1 MKSFLNFFKEN
12 NVYLLILTELIIPLI
27 TYRINNEK
35 LVDLLIFISFV
46 LKLFSL

>member
-27 TYRINNEK
+27 IHRVDNEK
-35 LVDLLIFISFV
+35 LVDLFIFISFM

>member
-27 TYRINNEK
+27 TYRIDNEK
-35 LVDLLIFISFV
+35 LADLLIFISFI

>member
-12 NVYLLILTELIIPLI
+12 NVYLLILTELIIPFI
-27 TYRINNEK
+27 TYRVDNEK
-35 LVDLLIFISFV
+35 LVALLMVISFM

>member
-12 NVYLLILTELIIPLI
+12 KVLLLILTELVIPFI
-27 TYRINNEK
+27 TYKVNNEK
-35 LVDLLIFISFV
+35 LVALLIVISFM